1 MKTKNLF
8 FSLLLL
14 SAISFAQTPYEFLR
28 LDASA
33 RSAALGGSFVTNADD
48 PNVMFYNP
56 AGVGFIKRDL
66 ASAGFFKNLLDVNS
80 GYLSYTPYLRGIGR
94 VGIGIIYTNYGSFD
108 LIDDFGNKSGTFGAN
123 DFAAV
128 FNYNN
133 SFQKNL
139 FYGIN
144 LKLIYTGIHDVSS
157 FAAGVDLGITYFDR
171 EDQFGVGVSVQ
182 NLGTQLKSFYS
193 KKENLPLDVKLGISK
208 MLDHLPLRLEFNIHK
223 LNEDAGSITSRLK
236 NFSVGGEFFLSDV
249 VNFRI
254 GYNNE
259 KRRELKIGPTAGIAG
274 FNAGLGIN
282 IYDYRFDYGMSSL
295 GSIGMW
301 HRVNL
306 SMTL

>member
-1 MKTKNLF
+1 MNLF
-8 FSLLLL
+8 FALLLF
-14 SAISFAQTPYEFLR
+14 SAVSFAQTPYEFLR

-33 RSAALGGSFVTNADD
+33 RSAALGGSFITNADD
-48 PNVMFYNP
+48 PNVIFYNP
-56 AGVGFIKRDL
+56 AGIGFIKKNF

-80 GYLSYTPYLRGIGR
+80 GYLSYTPYLKGIGR
-94 VGIGIIYTNYGSFD
+94 VGFGVIYTNYGSFD

-123 DFAAV
+123 DVAAV

-139 FYGIN
+139 FYGVN
-144 LKLIYTGIHDVSS
+144 AKLIYTGVHDVSS
-157 FAAGVDLGITYFDR
+157 FAAALDFGITYFDR
-171 EDQFGVGVSVQ
+171 ETQFGAGVSIQ
-182 NLGTQLKSFYS
+182 NVGTQLKSFYD
-193 KKENLPLDVKLGISK
+193 KKEKLPLDIKFGISK
-208 MLDHLPLRLEFNIHK
+208 KLDHLPLRLELTLNK
-223 LNEDAGSITSRLK
+223 LNEDAASITSRLK
-236 NFSVGGEFFLSDV
+236 NFSVGGEFYLSDV
-249 VNFRI
+249 IHFRL

-295 GSIGMW
+295 GSIGLW